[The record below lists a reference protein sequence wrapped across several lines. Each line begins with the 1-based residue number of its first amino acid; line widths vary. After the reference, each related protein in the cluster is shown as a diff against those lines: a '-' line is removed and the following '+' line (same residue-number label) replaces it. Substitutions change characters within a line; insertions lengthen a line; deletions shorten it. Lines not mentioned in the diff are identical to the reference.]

1 VLQPAYPIETQRLV
15 IRPLEVA
22 DADELAVYQSLADVC
37 RYIPYEPR
45 GREQIAERIADPAR
59 TKSALEKE
67 GEGMWLAVEHRDSGG
82 VIGDV
87 VLIWTSEEH
96 QCAEIGYVF
105 NPDVR
110 GNGYATEAC
119 RALLALAFDEL
130 KVRRVIARIDARNDA
145 SAAVLR
151 RLGMRQEAYLVQ
163 NEFFKGE
170 WTDEVDFALL
180 ETEWRAG
187 FDPGRG
193 PAPDIRSGPPPE
205 SVRPVLQN

>member
-1 VLQPAYPIETQRLV
+1 MLQPAYPIETERLV
-15 IRPLEVA
+15 IRPLDVA
-22 DADELAVYQSLADVC
+22 DAEDLAAYQSLPDVC

-59 TKSALEKE
+59 TKSVLEKE
-67 GEGMWLAVEHRDSGG
+67 GEGIWLAVERREDGR

-87 VLIWTSEEH
+87 VLIWNSEEH

-105 NPDVR
+105 NPDVQ

-130 KVRRVIARIDARNDA
+130 KVRRVIARIDARNDT

-170 WTDEVDFALL
+170 WTDEIDFAIL
-180 ETEWRAG
+180 EAEWRAG
-187 FDPGRG
+187 VDH
-193 PAPDIRSGPPPE
+193 
-205 SVRPVLQN
+205 